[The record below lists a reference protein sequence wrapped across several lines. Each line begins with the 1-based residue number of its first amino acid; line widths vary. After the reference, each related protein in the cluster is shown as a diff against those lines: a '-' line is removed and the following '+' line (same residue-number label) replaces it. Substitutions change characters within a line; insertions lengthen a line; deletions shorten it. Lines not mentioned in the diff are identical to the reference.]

1 MLDTNMILRFLLKD
15 NVSMAF
21 KTAEHIENDN
31 VIITVEVIAEVV
43 YVLLKVYS
51 LEREKIS
58 EVVINFVELVHCHE
72 HDEVVL
78 ALAKFE
84 KSNLDFVN
92 CMLYAYHKLNGV
104 EIATFD
110 KQLIKILSIE

>member
-1 MLDTNMILRFLLKD
+1 MQEKKQLYAGVKVNTRSGWQSE
-15 NVSMAF
+15 VRSSSMAF

-84 KSNLDFVN
+84 KSNPVGWAVQEWRL
-92 CMLYAYHKLNGV
+92 A
-104 EIATFD
+104 
-110 KQLIKILSIE
+110 S